1 MYLLNGLNGK
11 YDNIINVIMHRQPFP
26 TFEEAR
32 SMLIL
37 EEDRLGKGKK
47 TTATNNESSSS
58 TKVLA
63 VTASTPEHRSS
74 SHGDQQQQQF
84 SNKGRGRN
92 RGRGRHNN
100 NSHRSQ
106 FQQWNTPFL
115 HNHTLNKVSS
125 DHDHNNNNGG
135 NQRFEPTTDFASAF
149 NTMTLIDPNDSQWY
163 MDSGATAHLSNTA
176 GSSNTEDS
184 SPQ

>member
-37 EEDRLGKGKK
+37 EEDRLGKRKK

-92 RGRGRHNN
+92 RGRRRHNN

-106 FQQWNTPFL
+106 WRIFEHGRLFSAVIAQEIYIHFILLRIKRRNNHLFFLLLLQMCGIIDWLTPAIRL
-115 HNHTLNKVSS
+115 
-125 DHDHNNNNGG
+125 
-135 NQRFEPTTDFASAF
+135 
-149 NTMTLIDPNDSQWY
+149 
-163 MDSGATAHLSNTA
+163 
-176 GSSNTEDS
+176 
-184 SPQ
+184 